1 MGLRHLVLKIP
12 FLWAIMYVT
21 GLSVPG
27 VSKKKK
33 SKTFK
38 SLGFRGVLRNNQLRG
53 SLSPTHG
60 VSSDRGRKPTEQ
72 AVDRSQ

>member
-1 MGLRHLVLKIP
+1 MPTYDLNLRFNIYSKLEPVEVMGLRHLVLKIP

-33 SKTFK
+33 VRPS
-38 SLGFRGVLRNNQLRG
+38 RV
-53 SLSPTHG
+53 
-60 VSSDRGRKPTEQ
+60 
-72 AVDRSQ
+72 